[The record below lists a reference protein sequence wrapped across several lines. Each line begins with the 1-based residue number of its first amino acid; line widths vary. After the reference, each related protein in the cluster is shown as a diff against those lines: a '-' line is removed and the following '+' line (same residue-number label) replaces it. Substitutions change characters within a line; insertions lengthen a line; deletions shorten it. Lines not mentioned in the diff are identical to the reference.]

1 MAPTLL
7 DRLVVA
13 AQAGDH
19 SAYERVV
26 EACFDEVAAFVAVRI
41 SRRDDIDEVVQTT
54 FVDGWFAI
62 GAYDGGASL
71 QAWLVGI
78 ARNRVL
84 RWQREHRRGRCL
96 IPITAVGDLLTVN
109 DGEIDGSAD
118 ELKRMRHCLERLPDA
133 ARILLRARHVE
144 DVRLDDLANRAGL
157 TANALATKLCRWRA
171 TLRQCIERNGAVP

>member
-1 MAPTLL
+1 MAPTLP
-7 DRLVVA
+7 DCLVVP

-19 SAYERVV
+19 SAYERIV
-26 EACFDEVAAFVAVRI
+26 EACFDEIAAFVAVRI
-41 SRRDDIDEVVQTT
+41 SRRDAIDEVVQTT

-62 GAYDGGASL
+62 GTYDGGASL

-78 ARNRVL
+78 ARHRVL
-84 RWQREHRRGRCL
+84 RWQRDHGRGQCL
-96 IPITAVGDLLTVN
+96 IPITAAGELLTN
-109 DGEIDGSAD
+109 SDGEADGSAD
-118 ELKRMRHCLERLPDA
+118 ELVRMRQCLEHLPNA

-171 TLRQCIERNGAVP
+171 MLRQCIERNGAVP